1 MKIKTERLDNLT
13 DEELVKRCKTE
24 LPFVSTSF
32 EVLVNRYKDSIFA
45 KALGMLRH
53 PQDAEDVTQEIFLK
67 VYDALPKFEMRA
79 SFKTWIYII
88 AANTCLTYIDR
99 RKRKRW
105 WWLTEDL
112 DEIHKSEKEDK
123 SLFMA
128 VGLGLEREELRDGID
143 RAMEKLSE
151 AHREVL
157 KLRYYEELDYE
168 SIAGKLRIKLSAA
181 KMRLKR
187 AREEFK
193 NHYQHIEEI

>member
-1 MKIKTERLDNLT
+1 MKMKPERLLALS

-24 LPFVSTSF
+24 LPFVSTAF
-32 EVLVNRYKDSIFA
+32 EVLVNRYKDTVFT
-45 KALGMLRH
+45 KVLGMVRH
-53 PQDAEDVTQEIFLK
+53 PQDAEDVTQEVFLK
-67 VYDALPKFEMRA
+67 VYDALPNFQMKA
-79 SFKTWIYII
+79 SFKTWIYVI
-88 AANTCLTYIDR
+88 AANTSLTYIDR

-112 DEIHKSEKEDK
+112 GEIHEAEKEDK
-123 SLFMA
+123 SLFMEI
-128 VGLGLEREELRDGID
+128 GLSLEREELRKRID
-143 RAMEKLSE
+143 QIMEKLKQ

-168 SIAGKLRIKLSAA
+168 SIAKKLHIKLSAV

-193 NHYQHIEEI
+193 THYEHTEEI